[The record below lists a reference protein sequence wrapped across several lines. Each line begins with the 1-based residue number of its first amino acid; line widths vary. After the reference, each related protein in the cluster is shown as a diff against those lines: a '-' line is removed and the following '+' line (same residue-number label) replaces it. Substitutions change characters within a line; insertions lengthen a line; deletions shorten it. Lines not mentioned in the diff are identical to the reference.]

1 MKEQL
6 IPFHKESLS
15 DLSHINL
22 IVNVDGVSLLKSS
35 PQQFWTILV
44 SVENLVDVFIVS
56 IVYGNSK
63 LKPLND
69 FLADFINE
77 VKILKNDGLVVT
89 SNKTITI
96 SIKCFVCDA
105 PVRAFL
111 KCVVNH
117 IGYSSCEMCEI
128 KGEWN
133 GRVTFNE
140 LLTLSRTCAYMRNL
154 MTLFIHYIK
163 KL

>member
-56 IVYGNSK
+56 IVYDNSK

-89 SNKTITI
+89 SNKAITI

-105 PVRAFL
+105 PF
-111 KCVVNH
+111 
-117 IGYSSCEMCEI
+117 SQ
-128 KGEWN
+128 
-133 GRVTFNE
+133 F
-140 LLTLSRTCAYMRNL
+140 
-154 MTLFIHYIK
+154 
-163 KL
+163 

>member
-6 IPFHKESLS
+6 THFHKESLS
-15 DLSHINL
+15 HLSHVNL
-22 IVNVDGVSLLKSS
+22 IVNVVGVPLFKSS
-35 PQQFWTILV
+35 PQQLWPILV
-44 SVENLVDVFIVS
+44 SVENLVDLFIVA
-56 IVYGNSK
+56 IFYGNSK
-63 LKPLND
+63 PNPLND

-77 VKILKNDGLVVT
+77 VEILKNDGLIIT
-89 SNKTITI
+89 ANKTITV

-105 PVRAFL
+105 PARAFL

-117 IGYSSCEMCEI
+117 TGYSSCERYEI

-133 GRVTFNE
+133 GRVTFNGNSKQN
-140 LLTLSRTCAYMRNL
+140 LRTDEKFNSL
-154 MTLFIHYIK
+154 VIHDIK